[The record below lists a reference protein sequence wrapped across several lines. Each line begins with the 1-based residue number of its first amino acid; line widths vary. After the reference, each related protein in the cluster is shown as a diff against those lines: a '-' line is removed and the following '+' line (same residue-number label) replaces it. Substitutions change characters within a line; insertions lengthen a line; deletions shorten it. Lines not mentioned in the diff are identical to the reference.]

1 MRRNFLKLFGSMFS
15 SAQSLKMINFC
26 KNAYCPSSP
35 VLLDFQKGELSTEES
50 RAIRRHL
57 TECEFCAAETEFYA
71 RFPQAE
77 DACGEAETAIPA
89 PLYQLA
95 EALLGSRQTNFTLLK
110 KLLGENENLT
120 LEKA

>member
-1 MRRNFLKLFGSMFS
+1 MF

-26 KNAYCPSSP
+26 KNASCPSSP
-35 VLLDFQKGELSTEES
+35 VLLDFQKGELSSGENE
-50 RAIRRHL
+50 AIRGHL

-71 RFPQAE
+71 RFPQSE
-77 DACGEAETAIPA
+77 DACIETSIPT

-95 EALLGSRQTNFTLLK
+95 EALLGNQQKNFILLK